1 MRLRTLLSAVS
12 AQAFKHGGFRAS
24 EAGGITTLSLFG
36 VLGCCMIA
44 GVAVDVSNLY
54 RNKEHLTLTADAASF
69 AGIVK
74 LAQTNSTSQAQA
86 AVAAAIEKNMPVKT
100 FGKVTTATDV
110 QMVRYDPMTK
120 KVVAGTPNA
129 VKVTVRRDDS
139 VGNPIKTGLLRL
151 AGFDEFETSVSSV
164 AYYGQPGRCQSSDGI
179 YAKGQV
185 TITSGNWIGPSYCVH
200 SQTAVWLPQQN
211 TFAAGS
217 GVSMPSLA
225 ACKGK
230 CVDSANPGI
239 EKAKFEMN
247 LNLPKVADHITAVI
261 NGLTQSPF
269 PLRDQVFANKPRAAD
284 LSALTTAKITKNK
297 SQENALIRG
306 SVVTLTAAQY
316 NDLMSITNGLLP
328 SGLVYQ
334 VDCRNNGN
342 SPATSISI
350 GGSKNRKNASL
361 ASTTI
366 ETVKGVVVIADC
378 SFDVGP
384 YARVDNSVMISTR
397 VSSSSS
403 INSEEGAVVG
413 DPAKNCNIDR
423 KVYVLTQSG
432 FSVNSNFTA
441 SNVAM
446 ISNGNIN
453 VAASSGSSTTTH
465 NGTSFHSEGSIQI
478 PANHTFNSCAE
489 DNSLLLP
496 TIKTFKYVMPS

>member
-1 MRLRTLLSAVS
+1 MRLRNLLSAVS
-12 AQAFKHGGFRAS
+12 AQAFKRGGFRAN

-54 RNKEHLTLTADAASF
+54 RNTEHLTLTADAASF
-69 AGIVK
+69 AGIVN

-110 QMVRYDPMTK
+110 QIVRYDPMTK

-217 GVSMPSLA
+217 GVSMPSLV

-239 EKAKFEMN
+239 EAAKFEMN
-247 LNLPKVADHITAVI
+247 LNLPKVADHIATVVAAMTAATSD
-261 NGLTQSPF
+261 LKT
-269 PLRDQVFANKPRAAD
+269 QVFTNKPLGTN
-284 LSALTTAKITKNK
+284 LSALSTTKILKSNDVNK
-297 SQENALIRG
+297 LVRG
-306 SVVTLTAAQY
+306 SVVNLTATQY
-316 NDLMSITNGLLP
+316 NDLMFTTNGLLP
-328 SGLVYQ
+328 AGLVYN
-334 VDCRNNGN
+334 VDCKNNGN
-342 SPATSISI
+342 GPATSISI
-350 GGSKNRKNASL
+350 GGSKNRKTSTL

-397 VSSSSS
+397 VSSSSA

-446 ISNGNIN
+446 VANGNIN
-453 VAASSGSSTTTH
+453 VAANSSSSQVEH
-465 NGTSFHSEGSIQI
+465 KGTSFHAEGSIQI
-478 PANHTFNSCAE
+478 PANHTFNSCSE
-489 DNSLLLP
+489 DASKLLP
-496 TIKTFKYVMPS
+496 NLRTFKYVMPS